1 MTHDTTPGPAPSPFI
16 MPRGASSTSWF
27 LDLFGFKEGGS
38 YHDNQ
43 AHFRMEGE
51 TLVCETAPKYKR
63 QFVGPWSTPSLSELR
78 AELKAVDGGVAAGSA
93 GLTFRHLATAVGV
106 EPLILDPA
114 NAGAV
119 FQAASQ
125 FNALEMTGPGVS
137 PRRGV
142 AIYV

>member
-1 MTHDTTPGPAPSPFI
+1 MGP
-16 MPRGASSTSWF
+16 R
-27 LDLFGFKEGGS
+27 
-38 YHDNQ
+38 
-43 AHFRMEGE
+43 
-51 TLVCETAPKYKR
+51 
-63 QFVGPWSTPSLSELR
+63 
-78 AELKAVDGGVAAGSA
+78 
-93 GLTFRHLATAVGV
+93 FRHLATPVGV

-142 AIYV
+142 AIYINDPTQGGNSIGSKNHLKMAQKGSQNGS